1 MGFSRQEYW
10 SGVLHHGV
18 NVELL
23 SLLASPHPHLL
34 GWVLGSLPPNKGR
47 SPGTVSGI
55 AFSLGTPRT
64 PNKIDKGKALHKF
77 KVFIFQYPL
86 CSSLFGSVLHF
97 KIKANRHSGWLLRQL
112 IRENVPTIRNSGIQF
127 SCFKFVEP
135 CFYRITFLG
144 FCISFPGGSDGKS
157 ICPQV
162 SAYNEGDPGSIL
174 GSGRSHGEGNG
185 NPI

>member
-18 NVELL
+18 IVELL

-64 PNKIDKGKALHKF
+64 PNKIDKGKASHKF
-77 KVFIFQYPL
+77 KMFIFQYSL
-86 CSSLFGSVLHF
+86 CSSLFASVLHF
-97 KIKANRHSGWLLRQL
+97 KIKANRHGGWLLWHFL
-112 IRENVPTIRNSGIQF
+112 RENAPTVKISGMQF
-127 SCFKFVEP
+127 PCFKFAEP
-135 CFYRITFLG
+135 CFYRTAFFG
-144 FCISFPGGSDGKS
+144 FCISFQHLHQFLQHFYS
-157 ICPQV
+157 
-162 SAYNEGDPGSIL
+162 L
-174 GSGRSHGEGNG
+174 F
-185 NPI
+185 